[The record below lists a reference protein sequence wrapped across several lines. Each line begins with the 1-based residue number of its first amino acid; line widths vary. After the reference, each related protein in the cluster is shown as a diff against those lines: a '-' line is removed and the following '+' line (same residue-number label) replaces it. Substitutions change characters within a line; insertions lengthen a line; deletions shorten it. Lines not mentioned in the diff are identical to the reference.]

1 LAYHVDF
8 SDAANRELRDL
19 SRAGQEAIA
28 RVLEGLAA
36 NPRRPGVRR
45 VRAVQHLYRARAGDY
60 RIIFAIHEARVIVH
74 VVRVAH
80 RSKAYRRVEAL
91 PPGWD

>member
-1 LAYHVDF
+1 MAYHVDF
-8 SDAANRELRDL
+8 SDAANREFRDL
-19 SRAGQEAIA
+19 PRAGQETIA
-28 RVLEGLAA
+28 RVLEGLADD
-36 NPRRPGVRR
+36 PRRPGVCR
-45 VRAVQHLYRARAGDY
+45 VRQGRRLYRARARDY

-80 RSKAYRRVEAL
+80 RSKVYRHVEAL